1 MKRVVHIPFLFL
13 FLFTSSF
20 FYSQNLLNNG
30 DFEIG
35 GVGVGF
41 NIDNSY
47 TFLNAPTGNTAAGNY
62 AFTTN
67 PLPYNPS
74 SFIATGDHTTGAGN
88 MMIVDGSNNGGNPSF
103 WKAGNN
109 GGGIC
114 GLTVGATYRFS
125 YWIRSIF
132 NSSVVNPTR
141 ANINVVMNNANSINL
156 VSGQSLAPLTT
167 SGWQQVIYSFVPTN
181 ACVNIELR
189 NLNTGFE
196 GNDFAIDDL
205 SVLPPVSPLRL
216 TFSFNQPKCSLSN
229 DGVIVA
235 YGNGGV
241 TPYQSY
247 TLTGAATPPS
257 NTTGIFSGL
266 APGTY
271 NLRVLDANG
280 NQVIIN
286 GITLVALPGIIANP
300 NSTAC
305 SGVPTT
311 LNASGSTSGYTWTA
325 SPPDVTL
332 TTPNISNPIV
342 SPTQTTTYT
351 VTSTTTNSINLVT
364 NGNFSAGNSGFDTD
378 YTFFSPNNPTGIQ
391 RAYGVVTNPNT
402 WLGGFAACTDNTTT
416 TGQMMVVDGS
426 TSNSGNDMVWGQTII
441 VNPNQNYTFSYWLQT
456 LSPNNPAIIRTVIN
470 GVLLGTATAS
480 ASVCGWTQYTYN
492 WNSGL
497 ATTAFIQLFDSNTLP
512 NGNDFSLDDIEFTTN
527 STCNATASTTI
538 TVTSGLTPTITCG
551 IVTANSI
558 TFNWVPVSG
567 ANSYTR
573 AYRIN
578 GGPLITVGTLTSL
591 NHTTGSLNPGDQV
604 EIFVTPVGTGCYAQ
618 GSQICVAAP
627 PCVVPNVTVTQQPTC
642 ANPTGTIEF
651 TSPVNT
657 VLPIPNNLFISEVT
671 DANVGALTY
680 VEIFNGTGAV
690 VNLANY
696 KLKIFNNGSTTP
708 NCDLILSGTL
718 ANNSVVVVAVGST
731 TNIGGVTP
739 NLVFSA
745 CTGVNNNDNI
755 RLATITD
762 VEFDNWGPSD
772 GSIFTPAGSPGFT
785 YRRNVLAPHPTM
797 IWNPADWTAIDPEDY
812 TAVGGYNYIVNDY
825 QYSVVSPNYV
835 NTRVFNNLTP
845 GTTYNVTI
853 RDLVTGCVSTPIP
866 LTINAIPITPPPTVS
881 PVNYCLNAAATPLS
895 AVAATGGTLNWY
907 GTNQTGGTASSTAPT
922 PLTNTLGPTPYYV
935 SQTIGGCESVRV
947 AIVVTISNQAPTA
960 APFLFCDATNSSAN
974 SVNFD
979 FNNNVGQT
987 SYSYSYSIDGGVPV
1001 TGIIPNNSPS
1011 NFSVPNVLPGQTV
1024 SFTLTWDGVCTPSQ
1038 TATTRVPLFNQ
1049 VAPICS
1055 GDTLLPLSTIS
1066 QEGANILGTWSP
1078 ALNNTATTVYTF
1090 TPNPAQCASRTTM
1103 TIVVNPGT
1111 IPTFTQVAPICSG
1124 QPLAALPTTSLN
1136 GITGTWSPA
1145 LSNTLTTTYTFTPTT
1160 GQCASTTTMTIDV
1173 TPNTTPT
1180 FNSVAPIC
1188 SGQVITA
1195 LPTTSLNGII
1205 GTWSPALNNTTTTT
1219 YTFTPTTGQCTTT
1232 AQLLIV
1238 VNLNVL
1244 PTFNAVTPICSGQT
1258 LATLPTTSLNGV
1270 TGSWSP
1276 PINNTATTT
1285 YNFTPDAGQCALT
1298 NNTVIF
1304 VNQNLTTTFSPIA
1317 PICSGGTIAPLP
1329 TTSLNGVTGTWS
1341 PSPNNTATTT
1351 YNFTPNA
1358 GQCATPAQLSIVVN
1372 PNIVPTFNTITPVCS
1387 GNTLSPLPTTSLN
1400 GITGTWSPALNNTLT
1415 TTYTFTPNIAQCAT
1429 TAQLQIVIVQRVN
1442 PTFNI
1447 VSTYCEGQNIPTL
1460 PLTSLNAVSGTWS
1473 PALNN
1478 SLTTTYTFIPNVS
1491 QCANSFSTQINIIPV
1506 VTPTID
1512 VVTGC
1517 TTNSFSVTSPLGND
1531 YQYSLDGGVFQSSP
1545 FFFNVASGNHTLLA
1559 NQIAANCN
1567 SNLLSFNIAAVAND
1581 VVVNTPSPIEFCD
1594 PNNDGFVD
1602 VDLTQYINSITN
1614 GANYTVTFHETIVD
1628 ATIDATAI
1636 PIPSNYGT
1644 INPWNQ
1650 TLFVRV
1656 ESLVTS
1662 CFAVVQLQLIVH
1674 PTPEATTPSDYELC
1688 DYTGQVGF
1696 ESFDLTTK
1704 VSEILGAIDPAL
1716 HTVSFYTTQALAEAG
1731 NTPPISNVTSYTN
1744 STAWTQTLYVRVET
1758 IATGCY
1764 DVVELTLIVHPLP
1777 QATLPNYAPYT
1788 LCDYT
1793 GSIGFEVFDLS
1804 SKVSDILLGQTGMEV
1819 TFYPSLTAAQNGTN
1833 VITTPG
1839 AYQNVPIYVQTLG
1852 IRITNLT
1859 TGCYIVSTMDIRVIP
1874 LPTPLPPTSSLTY
1887 CDQDQDG
1894 VTCGIDLTALIPEIL
1909 GSSTINYI
1917 ITFHETQTTADLGV
1931 TDIPTPNDYC
1941 NIDPYSQ
1948 TLYVRAE
1955 DALTGC
1961 YSVIPITFTIDPS
1974 PIAPVNIPNIVVC
1987 DQDSNPQDAITSVDL
2002 TVNTAM
2008 VLGQQPLAP
2017 SNYTITFYRTQ
2028 PEASA
2033 GTAPIIQTTS
2043 YTANNNEVI
2052 WMRVENNATGCFNLG
2067 SFSVIINT
2075 PLALTT
2081 PAPLSLCDDDAQ
2093 PNNQFHV
2100 FDLTVR
2106 DNDINQ
2112 GTGYQVAYYPSFPV
2126 TSSSVAIATPT
2137 SYQNTSAAVQTLGV
2151 MVTTTAGCI
2160 SYTTLTIRVLPV
2172 PTPRDPS
2179 LATPERVL
2187 PGVCESVVNSGQG
2200 VVDLT
2205 LYESFIRNGDP
2216 NVTLI
2221 YYPTLADLQAN
2232 TNAIA
2237 TPQAALVGDP
2247 TLLNVAPP
2255 DRDPVDLVQYVYIAV
2270 SSNVYQDYTNRD
2282 CFKTVRQGFI
2292 INPLPE
2298 IAQLPLNNT
2307 YRICDPNP
2315 TIPPPALQTG
2325 VFDLTSQ
2332 INGNPSL
2339 NNFGL
2344 IGAYQTDPGSTF
2356 TVTFYTDASLSA
2368 ASLITTPT
2376 AFTNTSDPQIIYV
2389 SVVNNQTGCASMGQ
2403 FNITVEDGA
2412 IANGPQEYTQCDN
2425 FGNLY
2430 DGVNEIDLIT
2440 SFESA
2445 ILGTQ
2450 DPTIFTVSYYLSE
2463 NDANGIPTN
2472 GNPPTPALT
2481 PAEAMAY
2488 QNTADTDVIWVKV
2501 ENTSSTQPYCYALT
2515 PINIRVV
2522 RNPNPII
2529 QTQNGITTICVNQN
2543 DIVVRD
2549 LTLDSGISNPQDYTF
2564 EWFEGTGTNTT
2575 LVGTGSTYTVSTA
2588 VIGGATRTYTV
2599 RVTTISPIPC
2609 SETSDPFDVIQSGPA
2624 WIPTGT
2630 AGYTVS
2636 NAFSDSQ
2643 TITVTIDGY
2652 GTYEYSIDEGPRQTS
2667 NVFENVSLGE
2677 HIIYVWDTE
2686 GGIAY
2691 SCDALTIEGVQI
2703 IDYPYYFTPNGDGIH
2718 DKWNIVGLANQ
2729 PSAKIYIFDRYGK
2742 LLKQISST
2750 GEGWDGTFNGMLM
2763 PSTDY
2768 WFKVEYI
2775 EDNVIKEFKAHFA
2788 LKR

>member
-1 MKRVVHIPFLFL
+1 MKKIIFICLTLIFVKSQGQSISVDTSIYTVPQLVEQVLFG
-13 FLFTSSF
+13 
-20 FYSQNLLNNG
+20 NG
-30 DFEIG
+30 IG
-35 GVGVGF
+35 G
-41 NIDNSY
+41 NNC
-47 TFLNAPTGNTAAGNY
+47 AG
-62 AFTTN
+62 T
-67 PLPYNPS
+67 
-74 SFIATGDHTTGAGN
+74 
-88 MMIVDGSNNGGNPSF
+88 
-103 WKAGNN
+103 
-109 GGGIC
+109 
-114 GLTVGATYRFS
+114 
-125 YWIRSIF
+125 
-132 NSSVVNPTR
+132 
-141 ANINVVMNNANSINL
+141 
-156 VSGQSLAPLTT
+156 
-167 SGWQQVIYSFVPTN
+167 
-181 ACVNIELR
+181 
-189 NLNTGFE
+189 
-196 GNDFAIDDL
+196 
-205 SVLPPVSPLRL
+205 
-216 TFSFNQPKCSLSN
+216 
-229 DGVIVA
+229 
-235 YGNGGV
+235 
-241 TPYQSY
+241 
-247 TLTGAATPPS
+247 
-257 NTTGIFSGL
+257 
-266 APGTY
+266 
-271 NLRVLDANG
+271 
-280 NQVIIN
+280 
-286 GITLVALPGIIANP
+286 
-300 NSTAC
+300 
-305 SGVPTT
+305 
-311 LNASGSTSGYTWTA
+311 
-325 SPPDVTL
+325 
-332 TTPNISNPIV
+332 ISNI
-342 SPTQTTTYT
+342 TW
-351 VTSTTTNSINLVT
+351 STGLD
-364 NGNFSAGNSGFDTD
+364 F
-378 YTFFSPNNPTGIQ
+378 
-391 RAYGVVTNPNT
+391 
-402 WLGGFAACTDNTTT
+402 
-416 TGQMMVVDGS
+416 GS
-426 TSNSGNDMVWGQTII
+426 TSNGIGYFENT
-441 VNPNQNYTFSYWLQT
+441 NPGFPL
-456 LSPNNPAIIRTVIN
+456 AN
-470 GVLLGTATAS
+470 GVILSTGDVENAPGPNTFTQSAGQFDAAWGTDQELFDYIDGLAIDPGLDSYENATILEFDFTPLTNQMSFDFLFASEEYGTFQCTYSDAFAFFLTDVTAGTAATNLALIPSTTTPISVVTIRDNAHNATCGSANPSFFGNFNGGAGAASAATNFNGETVLMTAS
-480 ASVCGWTQYTYN
+480 ASVIPGNVYHIKLVIADRNDGQY
-492 WNSGL
+492 
-497 ATTAFIQLFDSNTLP
+497 DSAVFLGGGSFNI
-512 NGNDFSLDDIEFTTN
+512 GS
-527 STCNATASTTI
+527 
-538 TVTSGLTPTITCG
+538 PTITGTGEYDG
-551 IVTANSI
+551 ISTIENVCS
-558 TFNWVPVSG
+558 SE
-567 ANSYTR
+567 
-573 AYRIN
+573 
-578 GGPLITVGTLTSL
+578 ITV
-591 NHTTGSLNPGDQV
+591 QV
-604 EIFVTPVGTGCYAQ
+604 GQ
-618 GSQICVAAP
+618 
-627 PCVVPNVTVTQQPTC
+627 
-642 ANPTGTIEF
+642 
-651 TSPVNT
+651 
-657 VLPIPNNLFISEVT
+657 
-671 DANVGALTY
+671 
-680 VEIFNGTGAV
+680 
-690 VNLANY
+690 
-696 KLKIFNNGSTTP
+696 
-708 NCDLILSGTL
+708 
-718 ANNSVVVVAVGST
+718 
-731 TNIGGVTP
+731 
-739 NLVFSA
+739 
-745 CTGVNNNDNI
+745 
-755 RLATITD
+755 
-762 VEFDNWGPSD
+762 
-772 GSIFTPAGSPGFT
+772 
-785 YRRNVLAPHPTM
+785 
-797 IWNPADWTAIDPEDY
+797 
-812 TAVGGYNYIVNDY
+812 
-825 QYSVVSPNYV
+825 
-835 NTRVFNNLTP
+835 
-845 GTTYNVTI
+845 
-853 RDLVTGCVSTPIP
+853 
-866 LTINAIPITPPPTVS
+866 NAIPGVDYSWFLDGNP
-881 PVNYCLNAAATPLS
+881 
-895 AVAATGGTLNWY
+895 
-907 GTNQTGGTASSTAPT
+907 
-922 PLTNTLGPTPYYV
+922 
-935 SQTIGGCESVRV
+935 IG
-947 AIVVTISNQAPTA
+947 
-960 APFLFCDATNSSAN
+960 
-974 SVNFD
+974 
-979 FNNNVGQT
+979 
-987 SYSYSYSIDGGVPV
+987 
-1001 TGIIPNNSPS
+1001 
-1011 NFSVPNVLPGQTV
+1011 
-1024 SFTLTWDGVCTPSQ
+1024 
-1038 TATTRVPLFNQ
+1038 
-1049 VAPICS
+1049 
-1055 GDTLLPLSTIS
+1055 
-1066 QEGANILGTWSP
+1066 
-1078 ALNNTATTVYTF
+1078 
-1090 TPNPAQCASRTTM
+1090 
-1103 TIVVNPGT
+1103 
-1111 IPTFTQVAPICSG
+1111 
-1124 QPLAALPTTSLN
+1124 
-1136 GITGTWSPA
+1136 
-1145 LSNTLTTTYTFTPTT
+1145 
-1160 GQCASTTTMTIDV
+1160 
-1173 TPNTTPT
+1173 
-1180 FNSVAPIC
+1180 
-1188 SGQVITA
+1188 
-1195 LPTTSLNGII
+1195 
-1205 GTWSPALNNTTTTT
+1205 
-1219 YTFTPTTGQCTTT
+1219 
-1232 AQLLIV
+1232 
-1238 VNLNVL
+1238 
-1244 PTFNAVTPICSGQT
+1244 
-1258 LATLPTTSLNGV
+1258 
-1270 TGSWSP
+1270 
-1276 PINNTATTT
+1276 
-1285 YNFTPDAGQCALT
+1285 
-1298 NNTVIF
+1298 
-1304 VNQNLTTTFSPIA
+1304 QN
-1317 PICSGGTIAPLP
+1317 
-1329 TTSLNGVTGTWS
+1329 
-1341 PSPNNTATTT
+1341 
-1351 YNFTPNA
+1351 
-1358 GQCATPAQLSIVVN
+1358 
-1372 PNIVPTFNTITPVCS
+1372 
-1387 GNTLSPLPTTSLN
+1387 
-1400 GITGTWSPALNNTLT
+1400 NNTLT
-1415 TTYTFTPNIAQCAT
+1415 TSQEGLYDVVITFPNGCTQEDSINVDFIEPLNLGIPNNLVSCSNIFNLTQNSALILNGSSTTISYHTTLTAAEQTASPIVNPANYSGLNGQIIYAAVVDDLTDCISTTSFQLVIDTCSPNITTPPDLYVYESSLNSGTANFNLTPQIPIILGLNSPLNYIVTFYTSSTDANNGNNPIVNIGSYSNTANPQTIFARLQSNNQISNFAVTSFQLIVVPLPTVAITATTPCFGNTATVTFTGTPNATVDYTVDGLPSQITLDTTGVFVLTTPPITTSLTYEIISVSITTVAGPTTQFVTDSTTITSSSAPIVTIPTDYIICDDSQNNDGLACFDLSTKINEITGGNPLLSVLFYETQTDAQIGAT
-1429 TAQLQIVIVQRVN
+1429 T
-1442 PTFNI
+1442 F
-1447 VSTYCEGQNIPTL
+1447 L
-1460 PLTSLNAVSGTWS
+1460 PLNYCTIS
-1473 PALNN
+1473 PGLQTLYVRVFFTGSPTCY
-1478 SLTTTYTFIPNVS
+1478 SLTTLNLVVNPLPLANPVITDYALCDYTTPGDGEEVFILNSKTTEIANGQSNVAVTYHETEADAIAQVNPLPNNYTNTS
-1491 QCANSFSTQINIIPV
+1491 SPQTIWINIRN
-1506 VTPTID
+1506 T
-1512 VVTGC
+1512 VTGC
-1517 TTNSFSVTSPLGND
+1517 NTVSSFELIVNPL
-1531 YQYSLDGGVFQSSP
+1531 P
-1545 FFFNVASGNHTLLA
+1545 
-1559 NQIAANCN
+1559 
-1567 SNLLSFNIAAVAND
+1567 
-1581 VVVNTPSPIEFCD
+1581 VVVEPIIPISQCSNGATNQALSDLTVTQSTITSNPSNFLFTYYTSALAAQNGTNVGRILTPLSYLGTDNEVVHIRVEDVTTGCFSTTTQLLRVTQGPVAITPTPLEYCD
-1594 PNNDGFVD
+1594 PNNDGFGVFD
-1602 VDLTQYINSITN
+1602 LDSKIIEIAGGSLPPGVSVAFYETETDALIGATPSLTSPYPNIDPGTQTIYVRVFYDLTDC
-1614 GANYTVTFHETIVD
+1614 ANY
-1628 ATIDATAI
+1628 
-1636 PIPSNYGT
+1636 
-1644 INPWNQ
+1644 
-1650 TLFVRV
+1650 
-1656 ESLVTS
+1656 
-1662 CFAVVQLQLIVH
+1662 VQLQLIVH

-1704 VSEILGAIDPAL
+1704 ESEILGAIDPAL

-2028 PEASA
+2028 PEAIA
-2033 GTAPIIQTTS
+2033 GVAPIIQTTS
-2043 YTANNNEVI
+2043 YTASNNEVI

-2137 SYQNTSAAVQTLGV
+2137 SYQNTIAAVQTLGV

-2221 YYPTLADLQAN
+2221 YYPSLADLQAN

-2389 SVVNNQTGCASMGQ
+2389 SVVNNQTGCASTGQ

-2630 AGYTVS
+2630 VGYTVS

-2775 EDNVIKEFKAHFA
+2775 EDNVIKEFKAHFS

>member
-1 MKRVVHIPFLFL
+1 MKKIFTVILFSFFLFN
-13 FLFTSSF
+13 
-20 FYSQNLLNNG
+20 YNQNLFAQGANCASATGFCAGGSSLTFQNSTNTTAQNGINYECLITRPNPAWFFLQVGSSGTLNFEVSQESNNG
-30 DFEIG
+30 SPIDVDYLLWGPFPGPIDPDQPMPYCGAGFLNPNTSISCSYSVLSVENFTITNAQQGEIYIVLLTNFDNVPG
-35 GVGVGF
+35 SITLTQTNAGDPGAGETDCNIVCPIALGPDVSICQGDTTTLTTTIDGESDPAAYAGATFTWTSTAVGF
-41 NIDNSY
+41 V
-47 TFLNAPTGNTAAGNY
+47 PP
-62 AFTTN
+62 TTN
-67 PLPYNPS
+67 TGVLSVTIPGTYTVTVSKPGCAPDVPASVIVSLIAQPNLGTPNGILQSNSTFNLTVNTPIVTNGLPNLTISYHTTLPSAQIGATGPDLINNPS
-74 SFIATGDHTTGAGN
+74 SFVGI
-88 MMIVDGSNNGGNPSF
+88 NG
-103 WKAGNN
+103 
-109 GGGIC
+109 
-114 GLTVGATYRFS
+114 
-125 YWIRSIF
+125 
-132 NSSVVNPTR
+132 
-141 ANINVVMNNANSINL
+141 
-156 VSGQSLAPLTT
+156 
-167 SGWQQVIYSFVPTN
+167 QVIYIG
-181 ACVNIELR
+181 IE
-189 NLNTGFE
+189 N
-196 GNDFAIDDL
+196 
-205 SVLPPVSPLRL
+205 
-216 TFSFNQPKCSLSN
+216 
-229 DGVIVA
+229 
-235 YGNGGV
+235 
-241 TPYQSY
+241 
-247 TLTGAATPPS
+247 
-257 NTTGIFSGL
+257 NTTGCN
-266 APGTY
+266 Y
-271 NLRVLDANG
+271 
-280 NQVIIN
+280 
-286 GITLVALPGIIANP
+286 
-300 NSTAC
+300 
-305 SGVPTT
+305 
-311 LNASGSTSGYTWTA
+311 NASFI
-325 SPPDVTL
+325 L
-332 TTPNISNPIV
+332 TIV
-342 SPTQTTTYT
+342 SPTP
-351 VTSTTTNSINLVT
+351 VTPPNLTNCET
-364 NGNFSAGNSGFDTD
+364 NVGGGSASFNFSVQTPIVIGANDPNDYNVTYYLNSTD
-378 YTFFSPNNPTGIQ
+378 
-391 RAYGVVTNPNT
+391 A
-402 WLGGFAACTDNTTT
+402 
-416 TGQMMVVDGS
+416 
-426 TSNSGNDMVWGQTII
+426 NSGNNPITNAIGIDGQIIFARLEDNIDPTIYAVTSFQLI
-441 VNPNQNYTFSYWLQT
+441 VNP
-456 LSPNNPAIIRTVIN
+456 
-470 GVLLGTATAS
+470 
-480 ASVCGWTQYTYN
+480 
-492 WNSGL
+492 
-497 ATTAFIQLFDSNTLP
+497 LP
-512 NGNDFSLDDIEFTTN
+512 
-527 STCNATASTTI
+527 
-538 TVTSGLTPTITCG
+538 
-551 IVTANSI
+551 
-558 TFNWVPVSG
+558 
-567 ANSYTR
+567 
-573 AYRIN
+573 
-578 GGPLITVGTLTSL
+578 
-591 NHTTGSLNPGDQV
+591 
-604 EIFVTPVGTGCYAQ
+604 
-618 GSQICVAAP
+618 
-627 PCVVPNVTVTQQPTC
+627 
-642 ANPTGTIEF
+642 
-651 TSPVNT
+651 
-657 VLPIPNNLFISEVT
+657 
-671 DANVGALTY
+671 
-680 VEIFNGTGAV
+680 
-690 VNLANY
+690 
-696 KLKIFNNGSTTP
+696 
-708 NCDLILSGTL
+708 
-718 ANNSVVVVAVGST
+718 
-731 TNIGGVTP
+731 
-739 NLVFSA
+739 
-745 CTGVNNNDNI
+745 
-755 RLATITD
+755 
-762 VEFDNWGPSD
+762 
-772 GSIFTPAGSPGFT
+772 
-785 YRRNVLAPHPTM
+785 
-797 IWNPADWTAIDPEDY
+797 
-812 TAVGGYNYIVNDY
+812 
-825 QYSVVSPNYV
+825 
-835 NTRVFNNLTP
+835 
-845 GTTYNVTI
+845 
-853 RDLVTGCVSTPIP
+853 
-866 LTINAIPITPPPTVS
+866 
-881 PVNYCLNAAATPLS
+881 
-895 AVAATGGTLNWY
+895 
-907 GTNQTGGTASSTAPT
+907 
-922 PLTNTLGPTPYYV
+922 
-935 SQTIGGCESVRV
+935 
-947 AIVVTISNQAPTA
+947 VVTISGTTPICFGNTATVTLTGTPNTIVSINDGASNTFNSAIGASGVASFLTPNLNTPEIYSLVSIVNPISGCTQLLSSNITINLTTPPIINVPTDFIVCDDSLNNDGLSCFDLTTKDNEISSS
-960 APFLFCDATNSSAN
+960 PTMSFLYYETLVGAQQGGTNFLTSPYCNIDPTIQPIYVRVFDSSSPSCFVVTTFN
-974 SVNFD
+974 LIVNR
-979 FNNNVGQT
+979 
-987 SYSYSYSIDGGVPV
+987 IP
-1001 TGIIPNNSPS
+1001 IPNPVITDYALCDYTTPGDGEEVFILNSKTTEIANGQSNVAVTYHETEADAIAQVNPLPNNYTNTSSPQTIWINIRNTITGCNTVSSFELIVNPLPSLNIPPDIFQCSIGTSIQAEFDLTVTQSTITSNPS
-1011 NFSVPNVLPGQTV
+1011 NFLFTYYTSALAAQNGTNVGRI
-1024 SFTLTWDGVCTPSQ
+1024 LT
-1038 TATTRVPLFNQ
+1038 
-1049 VAPICS
+1049 
-1055 GDTLLPLSTIS
+1055 PLSY
-1066 QEGANILGTWSP
+1066 LGTD
-1078 ALNNTATTVYTF
+1078 NE
-1090 TPNPAQCASRTTM
+1090 
-1103 TIVVNPGT
+1103 VVH
-1111 IPTFTQVAPICSG
+1111 IRVEDV
-1124 QPLAALPTTSLN
+1124 
-1136 GITGTWSPA
+1136 
-1145 LSNTLTTTYTFTPTT
+1145 TT
-1160 GQCASTTTMTIDV
+1160 GCFSTTTQLLRV
-1173 TPNTTPT
+1173 TQGPVAITPT
-1180 FNSVAPIC
+1180 
-1188 SGQVITA
+1188 
-1195 LPTTSLNGII
+1195 
-1205 GTWSPALNNTTTTT
+1205 
-1219 YTFTPTTGQCTTT
+1219 
-1232 AQLLIV
+1232 
-1238 VNLNVL
+1238 
-1244 PTFNAVTPICSGQT
+1244 
-1258 LATLPTTSLNGV
+1258 
-1270 TGSWSP
+1270 
-1276 PINNTATTT
+1276 
-1285 YNFTPDAGQCALT
+1285 
-1298 NNTVIF
+1298 
-1304 VNQNLTTTFSPIA
+1304 
-1317 PICSGGTIAPLP
+1317 PLE
-1329 TTSLNGVTGTWS
+1329 
-1341 PSPNNTATTT
+1341 
-1351 YNFTPNA
+1351 Y
-1358 GQCATPAQLSIVVN
+1358 
-1372 PNIVPTFNTITPVCS
+1372 
-1387 GNTLSPLPTTSLN
+1387 
-1400 GITGTWSPALNNTLT
+1400 
-1415 TTYTFTPNIAQCAT
+1415 
-1429 TAQLQIVIVQRVN
+1429 
-1442 PTFNI
+1442 
-1447 VSTYCEGQNIPTL
+1447 
-1460 PLTSLNAVSGTWS
+1460 
-1473 PALNN
+1473 
-1478 SLTTTYTFIPNVS
+1478 
-1491 QCANSFSTQINIIPV
+1491 
-1506 VTPTID
+1506 
-1512 VVTGC
+1512 
-1517 TTNSFSVTSPLGND
+1517 
-1531 YQYSLDGGVFQSSP
+1531 
-1545 FFFNVASGNHTLLA
+1545 
-1559 NQIAANCN
+1559 
-1567 SNLLSFNIAAVAND
+1567 
-1581 VVVNTPSPIEFCD
+1581 CD
-1594 PNNDGFVD
+1594 PNNDGFGVFD
-1602 VDLTQYINSITN
+1602 LDSKIIEIAGGSLPPGVSVAFYETETDALIGATPSLTSPYPNIDPGTQTIYVRVFYDLTDC
-1614 GANYTVTFHETIVD
+1614 ANY
-1628 ATIDATAI
+1628 
-1636 PIPSNYGT
+1636 
-1644 INPWNQ
+1644 
-1650 TLFVRV
+1650 
-1656 ESLVTS
+1656 
-1662 CFAVVQLQLIVH
+1662 VQLQLIVH

-1704 VSEILGAIDPAL
+1704 ESEILGAIDPAL

-1852 IRITNLT
+1852 IRITNQT

-2017 SNYTITFYRTQ
+2017 SNYTVTFYRTQ

-2237 TPQAALVGDP
+2237 TPQAALVGDS

-2389 SVVNNQTGCASMGQ
+2389 SVVNNQTGCASTGQ

-2472 GNPPTPALT
+2472 GNPPAPALT

-2575 LVGTGSTYTVSTA
+2575 LVGTGSTYTVDTSA
-2588 VIGGATRTYTV
+2588 LAGATRTYTV

>member
-1 MKRVVHIPFLFL
+1 VNPLPVVVAPAPIFQCSNGATNQALFDLTIRESIVTGGISGVLVTYYTSALAAQNGTNVGRILTPLSYLGTDNEVVHIRVE
-13 FLFTSSF
+13 
-20 FYSQNLLNNG
+20 
-30 DFEIG
+30 D
-35 GVGVGF
+35 V
-41 NIDNSY
+41 
-47 TFLNAPTGNTAAGNY
+47 
-62 AFTTN
+62 
-67 PLPYNPS
+67 
-74 SFIATGDHTTGAGN
+74 TTGC
-88 MMIVDGSNNGGNPSF
+88 F
-103 WKAGNN
+103 
-109 GGGIC
+109 
-114 GLTVGATYRFS
+114 
-125 YWIRSIF
+125 
-132 NSSVVNPTR
+132 
-141 ANINVVMNNANSINL
+141 
-156 VSGQSLAPLTT
+156 
-167 SGWQQVIYSFVPTN
+167 
-181 ACVNIELR
+181 
-189 NLNTGFE
+189 
-196 GNDFAIDDL
+196 
-205 SVLPPVSPLRL
+205 
-216 TFSFNQPKCSLSN
+216 
-229 DGVIVA
+229 
-235 YGNGGV
+235 
-241 TPYQSY
+241 
-247 TLTGAATPPS
+247 
-257 NTTGIFSGL
+257 
-266 APGTY
+266 
-271 NLRVLDANG
+271 
-280 NQVIIN
+280 
-286 GITLVALPGIIANP
+286 
-300 NSTAC
+300 
-305 SGVPTT
+305 
-311 LNASGSTSGYTWTA
+311 
-325 SPPDVTL
+325 
-332 TTPNISNPIV
+332 
-342 SPTQTTTYT
+342 
-351 VTSTTTNSINLVT
+351 STTT
-364 NGNFSAGNSGFDTD
+364 
-378 YTFFSPNNPTGIQ
+378 Q
-391 RAYGVVTNPNT
+391 
-402 WLGGFAACTDNTTT
+402 
-416 TGQMMVVDGS
+416 
-426 TSNSGNDMVWGQTII
+426 
-441 VNPNQNYTFSYWLQT
+441 
-456 LSPNNPAIIRTVIN
+456 
-470 GVLLGTATAS
+470 LL
-480 ASVCGWTQYTYN
+480 
-492 WNSGL
+492 
-497 ATTAFIQLFDSNTLP
+497 
-512 NGNDFSLDDIEFTTN
+512 
-527 STCNATASTTI
+527 
-538 TVTSGLTPTITCG
+538 
-551 IVTANSI
+551 
-558 TFNWVPVSG
+558 
-567 ANSYTR
+567 R
-573 AYRIN
+573 
-578 GGPLITVGTLTSL
+578 
-591 NHTTGSLNPGDQV
+591 
-604 EIFVTPVGTGCYAQ
+604 
-618 GSQICVAAP
+618 
-627 PCVVPNVTVTQQPTC
+627 VTQ
-642 ANPTGTIEF
+642 G
-651 TSPVNT
+651 PV
-657 VLPIPNNLFISEVT
+657 
-671 DANVGALTY
+671 A
-680 VEIFNGTGAV
+680 
-690 VNLANY
+690 
-696 KLKIFNNGSTTP
+696 
-708 NCDLILSGTL
+708 
-718 ANNSVVVVAVGST
+718 
-731 TNIGGVTP
+731 
-739 NLVFSA
+739 
-745 CTGVNNNDNI
+745 
-755 RLATITD
+755 IT
-762 VEFDNWGPSD
+762 
-772 GSIFTPAGSPGFT
+772 
-785 YRRNVLAPHPTM
+785 
-797 IWNPADWTAIDPEDY
+797 
-812 TAVGGYNYIVNDY
+812 
-825 QYSVVSPNYV
+825 
-835 NTRVFNNLTP
+835 
-845 GTTYNVTI
+845 
-853 RDLVTGCVSTPIP
+853 
-866 LTINAIPITPPPTVS
+866 
-881 PVNYCLNAAATPLS
+881 
-895 AVAATGGTLNWY
+895 
-907 GTNQTGGTASSTAPT
+907 PT
-922 PLTNTLGPTPYYV
+922 PLEY
-935 SQTIGGCESVRV
+935 
-947 AIVVTISNQAPTA
+947 
-960 APFLFCDATNSSAN
+960 
-974 SVNFD
+974 
-979 FNNNVGQT
+979 
-987 SYSYSYSIDGGVPV
+987 
-1001 TGIIPNNSPS
+1001 
-1011 NFSVPNVLPGQTV
+1011 
-1024 SFTLTWDGVCTPSQ
+1024 
-1038 TATTRVPLFNQ
+1038 
-1049 VAPICS
+1049 
-1055 GDTLLPLSTIS
+1055 
-1066 QEGANILGTWSP
+1066 
-1078 ALNNTATTVYTF
+1078 
-1090 TPNPAQCASRTTM
+1090 
-1103 TIVVNPGT
+1103 
-1111 IPTFTQVAPICSG
+1111 
-1124 QPLAALPTTSLN
+1124 
-1136 GITGTWSPA
+1136 
-1145 LSNTLTTTYTFTPTT
+1145 
-1160 GQCASTTTMTIDV
+1160 
-1173 TPNTTPT
+1173 
-1180 FNSVAPIC
+1180 
-1188 SGQVITA
+1188 
-1195 LPTTSLNGII
+1195 
-1205 GTWSPALNNTTTTT
+1205 
-1219 YTFTPTTGQCTTT
+1219 
-1232 AQLLIV
+1232 
-1238 VNLNVL
+1238 
-1244 PTFNAVTPICSGQT
+1244 
-1258 LATLPTTSLNGV
+1258 
-1270 TGSWSP
+1270 
-1276 PINNTATTT
+1276 
-1285 YNFTPDAGQCALT
+1285 
-1298 NNTVIF
+1298 
-1304 VNQNLTTTFSPIA
+1304 
-1317 PICSGGTIAPLP
+1317 
-1329 TTSLNGVTGTWS
+1329 
-1341 PSPNNTATTT
+1341 
-1351 YNFTPNA
+1351 
-1358 GQCATPAQLSIVVN
+1358 
-1372 PNIVPTFNTITPVCS
+1372 
-1387 GNTLSPLPTTSLN
+1387 
-1400 GITGTWSPALNNTLT
+1400 
-1415 TTYTFTPNIAQCAT
+1415 
-1429 TAQLQIVIVQRVN
+1429 
-1442 PTFNI
+1442 
-1447 VSTYCEGQNIPTL
+1447 
-1460 PLTSLNAVSGTWS
+1460 
-1473 PALNN
+1473 
-1478 SLTTTYTFIPNVS
+1478 
-1491 QCANSFSTQINIIPV
+1491 
-1506 VTPTID
+1506 
-1512 VVTGC
+1512 
-1517 TTNSFSVTSPLGND
+1517 
-1531 YQYSLDGGVFQSSP
+1531 
-1545 FFFNVASGNHTLLA
+1545 
-1559 NQIAANCN
+1559 
-1567 SNLLSFNIAAVAND
+1567 
-1581 VVVNTPSPIEFCD
+1581 CD
-1594 PNNDGFVD
+1594 PNNDGFGVFD
-1602 VDLTQYINSITN
+1602 LDSKIIEIAGGSLPPGVSVAFYETETDALIGATPSLTSPYPNIDPWTQTIYVRVFYDLTDC
-1614 GANYTVTFHETIVD
+1614 ANY
-1628 ATIDATAI
+1628 
-1636 PIPSNYGT
+1636 
-1644 INPWNQ
+1644 
-1650 TLFVRV
+1650 
-1656 ESLVTS
+1656 
-1662 CFAVVQLQLIVH
+1662 VQLQLIVH

-1704 VSEILGAIDPAL
+1704 ESEILGAIDPAL

-1852 IRITNLT
+1852 IRITNQT

-2017 SNYTITFYRTQ
+2017 SNYTVTFYRTQ

-2187 PGVCESVVNSGQG
+2187 PGVCESIVNSGQG

-2237 TPQAALVGDP
+2237 TPQAALVGDS

-2255 DRDPVDLVQYVYIAV
+2255 DRDPVGLVQYVYIAV

-2389 SVVNNQTGCASMGQ
+2389 SVVNNQTGCASTGQ

-2575 LVGTGSTYTVSTA
+2575 LVGTGSTYTVNTA

-2599 RVTTISPIPC
+2599 RVTTISPIAC

-2630 AGYTVS
+2630 VGYTVS